1 MSRDPAGLSG
11 WPGPSLQVLRSAKR
25 RELVIG
31 SSYSG
36 ARWQAPI
43 LIYTKGDPI
52 GLVWKVGDGWRADP
66 HNMADP
72 IILNEASRDEAGRKL
87 LLKATA

>member
-1 MSRDPAGLSG
+1 MAKLQFSFSPGGSYETYEVYAG
-11 WPGPSLQVLRSAKR
+11 
-25 RELVIG
+25 
-31 SSYSG
+31 
-36 ARWQAPI
+36 
-43 LIYTKGDPI
+43 GDPI